1 LAVKIYSSVTELV
14 ESDKIWSNFPKT
26 NNSANIN
33 SANKDSGNN
42 RFRINAKKKNEKY
55 LNGAEIFLIP
65 PKLRKID
72 KNNFIPI
79 SRSRIATSI
88 VGKITAVVLKK
99 TASKLYSLHKEKKD
113 SINKDGLGNKLCST
127 RVNSNKTI

>member
-1 LAVKIYSSVTELV
+1 MAVKIYSSVTELV

-42 RFRINAKKKNEKY
+42 RFRTKAKKKNEKY
-55 LNGAEIFLIP
+55 LNGSEIFLIP

-99 TASKLYSLHKEKKD
+99 QQVNYTH
-113 SINKDGLGNKLCST
+113 ST
-127 RVNSNKTI
+127 KRKRIQLTKMV